1 MINLFSSHQ
10 LKKSSFG
17 LKQWTSKPVFTMTL
31 AQSSIDITVI
41 GASTAQALTQA
52 RGSEDAYNT
61 SKSVRTRRTR
71 VFVLL
76 AFGLTCMLMPI
87 ENLLL

>member
-17 LKQWTSKPVFTMTL
+17 TKQWTLKPVFTMTL
-31 AQSSIDITVI
+31 AQSSIGITVI
-41 GASTAQALTQA
+41 GASTAQA
-52 RGSEDAYNT
+52 RGREDAYNT
-61 SKSVRTRRTR
+61 SKSVRTRRTK

-76 AFGLTCMLMPI
+76 VLGLMPMSSK
-87 ENLLL
+87 NLLL

>member
-17 LKQWTSKPVFTMTL
+17 TKQWTLNPVFTMAL
-31 AQSSIDITVI
+31 AQSSIGITVI
-41 GASTAQALTQA
+41 GASTAQALAQA
-52 RGSEDAYNT
+52 RGKEDAYNT
-61 SKSVRTRRTR
+61 SKSVRTRRTK

-76 AFGLTCMLMPI
+76 ALGLMPMSSK
-87 ENLLL
+87 NLLL